1 MSNNPFAGWKQ
12 ADVEAH
18 NQRVALARMK
28 GNPVNDLF
36 EQQQRERVN
45 ALLTNITSGTSIPPK
60 VEVSKNGRRK
70 VTIGGKEY
78 SYRSHWEVNYA
89 YYLEF
94 LKQRGDIAGWLY
106 EDQVFYFDGIRRGTT
121 NYTPDFKVI
130 FKDGRHEWREVKG
143 WLDPKS
149 KTKLKRMKKYFPKE
163 IVRLIDKNWFAANSS
178 NLAAIVPGWS
188 KKGR

>member
-45 ALLTNITSGTSIPPK
+45 ALLTNITSGTPVPPK
-60 VEVSKNGRRK
+60 VEIAKNGRRK
-70 VTIGGKEY
+70 VTIGGKTY
-78 SYRSHWEVNYA
+78 SFRSHWEVNYA

-163 IVRLIDKNWFAANSS
+163 IVRLIDSNWFKANSS

-188 KKGR
+188 KKNR

>member
-1 MSNNPFAGWKQ
+1 MSNPFTNWKQ

-45 ALLTNITSGTSIPPK
+45 ALLTNITSGTPVPPK
-60 VEVSKNGRRK
+60 VEIAKNGRRK

-89 YYLEF
+89 HYLEF

-163 IVRLIDKNWFAANSS
+163 IVRLIDSNWFKANSS

-188 KKGR
+188 KKNR